1 MKKRLNLLIWVFFG
15 TALSVLYVKSKVVD
29 YQKTERVL
37 EVLRQIK
44 HADSNLDESLL
55 KTRYYI
61 IKDYDPINQYL
72 SEVQIAL
79 NSLDK
84 GENSIRNSGQKMINE
99 RLDEFTRIFSEKK
112 EELDRFKGQ
121 NAILKNA
128 IHLLPISVEKVKNQK
143 IIKDIVLDSLLKNIL
158 LYNLA
163 GEESIKKI
171 CEGQLMILKSENR
184 KKTNLELEILTR
196 HSENILLKKKGLDD
210 LVESI
215 LSKNTGTALDRLSAA
230 FTIYYNSYLNT
241 ANIYRLLLYTF
252 SVLLLFYIAYIL
264 VRLLLS
270 SISVKM
276 ANEKLLI
283 TNKAYERFVPKESLS
298 ILSKN
303 SVIDLKLGDGIRR
316 EMSVLFSDIRSF
328 TAMSEKMTPEENF
341 GFINS
346 YLKIMGPIVRRHNGF
361 IDKYIGDAIMALFP
375 GKSEDA
381 VQAGIS
387 MLKELKKYNSENR
400 NSAERSPIQIG
411 IGVHIGDMIFGT
423 VGENNRMESTV
434 ISDAVNLGSRIEGL
448 TKHYG
453 ISLLISE
460 NIYEIIHKPD
470 DYKVR
475 HIDRV
480 TVKGKNR
487 PIGIYE
493 VYDADSEELIA
504 KKDETKE
511 ALEKAIHLFYSKNPL
526 EAKKILEKASKKFKE
541 DLPIKILLNRCNEW
555 IPKMNDSNA
564 DWETSAG
571 FDFK

>member
-1 MKKRLNLLIWVFFG
+1 
-15 TALSVLYVKSKVVD
+15 
-29 YQKTERVL
+29 
-37 EVLRQIK
+37 
-44 HADSNLDESLL
+44 
-55 KTRYYI
+55 
-61 IKDYDPINQYL
+61 
-72 SEVQIAL
+72 
-79 NSLDK
+79 
-84 GENSIRNSGQKMINE
+84 
-99 RLDEFTRIFSEKK
+99 
-112 EELDRFKGQ
+112 
-121 NAILKNA
+121 
-128 IHLLPISVEKVKNQK
+128 
-143 IIKDIVLDSLLKNIL
+143 
-158 LYNLA
+158 
-163 GEESIKKI
+163 
-171 CEGQLMILKSENR
+171 
-184 KKTNLELEILTR
+184 
-196 HSENILLKKKGLDD
+196 
-210 LVESI
+210 
-215 LSKNTGTALDRLSAA
+215 
-230 FTIYYNSYLNT
+230 
-241 ANIYRLLLYTF
+241 
-252 SVLLLFYIAYIL
+252 
-264 VRLLLS
+264 
-270 SISVKM
+270 
-276 ANEKLLI
+276 
-283 TNKAYERFVPKESLS
+283 AYERFVPKESLS

-303 SVIDLKLGDGIRR
+303 SIIDLKLGDGIRK

-475 HIDRV
+475 YIDRV

-511 ALEKAIHLFYSKNPL
+511 ALEEAIHLFYSKNPL

>member
-1 MKKRLNLLIWVFFG
+1 MKKRLNLLVWIFFG
-15 TALSVLYVKSKVVD
+15 TVLSVLYVKSKVAD
-29 YQKTERVL
+29 YQKVERVL

-61 IKDYDPINQYL
+61 IKEYDSINQYL

-84 GENSIRNSGQKMINE
+84 GENSIRNSGQKMIND

-112 EELDRFKGQ
+112 EELDKFKGQ

-128 IHLLPISVEKVKNQK
+128 IHLLPASVEKVKSQK
-143 IIKDIVLDSLLKNIL
+143 IIKEIVLDSLLKNIL

-163 GEESIKKI
+163 GDDSIKKI
-171 CEGQLMILKSENR
+171 CESQLMILKQENR
-184 KKTNLELEILTR
+184 KKTNLELEILIR
-196 HSENILLKKKGLDD
+196 HSENILLKKKSLDE

-215 LSKNTGTALDRLSAA
+215 LNKNTGSELDRLSAA
-230 FTIYYNSYLNT
+230 FTIYYNSFLNT

-283 TNKAYERFVPKESLS
+283 TNKAYERFVPKESLR
-298 ILSKN
+298 ILSKK

-346 YLKIMGPIVRRHNGF
+346 YLKIMGPIVRSNNGF

-375 GKSEDA
+375 EKSEDA
-381 VQAGIS
+381 VLAGIN
-387 MLKELKKYNSENR
+387 MLKELKIYNDKNR
-400 NSAERSPIQIG
+400 NSTERAPIQIG
-411 IGVHIGDMIFGT
+411 IGVHIGGMIFGT

-453 ISLLISE
+453 ISFLISE
-460 NIYEIIHKPD
+460 SIYEIINKPTN
-470 DYKVR
+470 YKIR
-475 HIDRV
+475 FIDRV

-493 VYDADSEELIA
+493 VYDADPEELIA
-504 KKDETKE
+504 KKDATKE
-511 ALEKAIHLFYSKNPL
+511 ALEKAIHLFYDKNPL
-526 EAKKILEKASKKFKE
+526 EAKKILEKASKKFRE
-541 DLPIKILLNRCNEW
+541 DLPIKILLERCNEW
-555 IPKMNDSNA
+555 IPKMNDPKIS
-564 DWETSAG
+564 WEVSAG
-571 FDFK
+571 FDVK